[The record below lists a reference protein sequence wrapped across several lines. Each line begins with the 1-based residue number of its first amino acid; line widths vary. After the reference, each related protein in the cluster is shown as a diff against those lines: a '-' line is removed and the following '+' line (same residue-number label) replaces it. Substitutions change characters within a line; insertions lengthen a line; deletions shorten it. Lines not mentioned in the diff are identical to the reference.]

1 MNARVPT
8 PSTLAAASGV
18 RLTAAVT
25 SEQAEVLTPEALAL
39 VADLERA
46 FRGRRRDLLAARR
59 ARQARFDAGELPDF
73 LAATRAL
80 RESRWRVGPIPADL
94 VQRKVEITGPV
105 ERKMIVNALNSGA
118 DVFMADFEDSNAPTW
133 ANVVDGQVHLR
144 DALRRRIDFVHPESG
159 KRYAL
164 TERSATLMVRPRGW
178 HLDERHVEVDGEPAS
193 GALVDFALF
202 LFHNAR
208 LLVERGSGPYYYL
221 PKLEGHLEARLWRD
235 VFRHAEQALG
245 LARATIKATVLI
257 ETLPAAFEMD
267 EILFELREHVVGLNC
282 GRWDYIFSFLKTFRE
297 RSDCVLPDRAT
308 VGMERP
314 FLAAYAE
321 LLVRTCHR
329 RGAFAMGGMAAQI
342 PIKNDPA
349 RNAAALALVRA
360 DKRREAR
367 AGHDGT
373 WVAHPGLVALARA
386 ELDAHFAGP
395 NQLDVPGTTRPI
407 GRAELL
413 AVPRGP
419 ITAAGLRHD
428 LSVGVRYLAAWLD
441 GQGCVPIDG
450 LMEDAAT
457 AEISRALVWHWV
469 RHGALLDDGRRVDLA
484 LVRAALAEVLA
495 GLRREAPAAA
505 RSADRIALA
514 GALFDDL
521 LAARELPDFLTL
533 TAYAHL

>member
-8 PSTLAAASGV
+8 PSTLALPSGV

-25 SEQAEVLTPEALAL
+25 PEQAAILAPGALAL
-39 VADLERA
+39 VAELERA

-73 LAATRAL
+73 LASTRAL
-80 RESRWRVGPIPADL
+80 RERDWRVGPIPADL
-94 VQRKVEITGPV
+94 QERKVEITGPV

-118 DVFMADFEDSNAPTW
+118 NVFMADFEDSCAPTW

-144 DALRRRIDFVHPESG
+144 DALRRRIDFVHQGTG
-159 KRYAL
+159 KAYAL
-164 TERSATLMVRPRGW
+164 AERTATLMVRPRGW
-178 HLDERHVEVDGEPAS
+178 HLDEHHVQVDGEPAS
-193 GALVDFALF
+193 GALLDFALY
-202 LFHNAR
+202 LFHNHAP
-208 LLVERGSGPYYYL
+208 LAERGSGPYFYL
-221 PKLEGHLEARLWRD
+221 PKLESHLEARLWSD
-235 VFRHAEQALG
+235 VFRRAERSLG
-245 LARATIKATVLI
+245 LAPATIKATVLI

-267 EILFELREHVVGLNC
+267 EILFELRDHVVGLNC

-297 RSDCVLPDRAT
+297 RAEFVLPDRST

-342 PIKNDPA
+342 PVKDDPA
-349 RNAAALALVRA
+349 RNAAALELVRA

-386 ELDAHFAGP
+386 ELDALLAGP
-395 NQLDVPGTTRPI
+395 NQLHVPGTTRPI
-407 GRAELL
+407 GRDELL

-419 ITAAGLRHD
+419 ITAQGLRHN
-428 LSVGVRYLAAWLD
+428 LSVGVRYLAAWLC

-457 AEISRALVWHWV
+457 AEISRAQVWHWL
-469 RHGALLDDGRRVDLA
+469 RHGAVLDDGRKVDLA
-484 LVRAALAEVLA
+484 LVRAALAGVLGELLRDLGPEAFGA
-495 GLRREAPAAA
+495 GRY
-505 RSADRIALA
+505 ALA

-533 TAYAHL
+533 TAYAYL